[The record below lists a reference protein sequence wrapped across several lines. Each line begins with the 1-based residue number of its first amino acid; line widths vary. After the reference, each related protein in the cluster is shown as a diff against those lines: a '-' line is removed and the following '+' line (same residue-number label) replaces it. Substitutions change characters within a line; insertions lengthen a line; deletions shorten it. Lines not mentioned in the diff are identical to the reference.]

1 MRIIVFFFLFFHLH
15 LISAQNWCII
25 ESERFRYFIT
35 SDSIDFVDKMDAA
48 FTNELRQIEKRISYY
63 LNGKLDVFFVH
74 DNEIYKKLT
83 KELPTY
89 ASHSGGSVVKGINS
103 VILDMNLEPK
113 LILDFLKKEVS
124 RKIISEMLYGGS
136 LQDMLKYDQGGYL
149 PGWLMDG
156 LFTYLSVGWNSELDA
171 EWRNVYEKNS
181 GFNVK
186 NHPNNDIHQIRGAS
200 FWHFV
205 EQEYGTNTLSS
216 LLYFSRLTRK
226 FSKALHYVLRSKPQE
241 INKKWLDFYANAYDK
256 DFSKRIPVFGVP
268 VNKNVLMDYHL
279 FDDQSIIILKNSWL
293 GYRVFQVDFETNK
306 VVDKYKLP
314 KNTSPLLHS
323 DAAMVNKDGKIHMA
337 VRKGAELYEVQ
348 LNGRMHRLP
357 MADVKEMKSIP
368 GGFLILESNQKYSK
382 VYFKPTNSDLCTV
395 LHQINGFVSSVDSL
409 EGVGIAFSSS
419 SLYQYELILK
429 RGNVLDTLLSSAS
442 RISSPYFYSAN
453 EIIFNYD
460 KNGIVNGSVFDL
472 QERKVSFLTDYRTNI
487 ISHKFKN
494 DRLLELISVG
504 KKTFLFRTNYMGD
517 TSLMTLDSISPSF
530 FFKNKIE
537 FNQMV
542 VLEPDEI
549 KYDSSAPYQFVSPV
563 PSVFDFTLT
572 QYDSLNDS
580 KPSVLKEIGN
590 LKQSYYT
597 QSFFL
602 QLNNRLIENN
612 QIAFAE
618 SGQAYL
624 PSNLSLF
631 SGSVVVNQNKDK
643 HYFLGLNGL
652 TRVGNRD
659 FIFKGVHNRKIQ
671 KYYSIYYRNRRWLD
685 IESRSFTNF
694 STIIPKIGFS
704 TDGKGKSAYRVELF
718 HRTDQRIPMFSD
730 QESLAKPNIYKGLT
744 GVNSSYLM
752 HWKNDLGKSLR
763 GKVQWNPYISQGLN
777 QVVKMDIQYFQI
789 LNTWSVLKFYSQAGI
804 SHGKAPNVFLT
815 GGANGDVLSRNFL
828 PVFNANN
835 NPALYEFV
843 YGIRGFDINQRN
855 GDKFFV
861 YNIDFDI
868 SPFQIWA
875 GKTFWDQFVNSVNL
889 HIFSDGGIAFFG
901 KNMYAAENIYSVL
914 VMARGNDYELRVR
927 NFENPF
933 LISFGGGVS
942 FVILNYQLKLELAQ
956 GLEFGKLINSRLHIT
971 LGKTLFE

>member
-1 MRIIVFFFLFFHLH
+1 LRIIVFFFLLIHFY
-15 LISAQNWCII
+15 LISAQNWKIL

-35 SDSIDFVDKMDAA
+35 SDSMDFVDKMDVA

-63 LNGKLDVFFVH
+63 LNGKLDVFFVQ
-74 DNEIYKKLT
+74 DNEIYQKLN

-103 VILDMNLEPK
+103 VILNMNLEPK
-113 LILDFLKKEVS
+113 LMLDFFKKEVS

-156 LFTYLSVGWNSELDA
+156 LFTYISVGWNSELDA

-226 FSKALHYVLRSKPQE
+226 FSKALHYVLRSSPQE
-241 INKKWLDFYANAYDK
+241 INKKWLEFYIKAYDT
-256 DFSKRIPVFGVP
+256 DFSKRIPVYGVP
-268 VNKNVLMDYHL
+268 VNKNALIDYHI
-279 FDDQSIIILKNSWL
+279 FDDESIILLKNSWL
-293 GYRVFQVDFETNK
+293 GYRILQVDFETNK
-306 VVDKYKLP
+306 VIAKYKLP
-314 KNTSPLLHS
+314 KHTTPLPHS
-323 DAAMVNKDGKIHMA
+323 NAFLASKTGNIHLA
-337 VRKGAELYEVQ
+337 VKRGSSIYEVQ
-348 LNGRMHRLP
+348 INGRIHRLP
-357 MADVKEMKSIP
+357 MSDVKEMKSIP
-368 GGFLILESNQKYSK
+368 GGFLMVESSHQHSN
-382 VYFKPTNSDLCTV
+382 VYFKSATSDSCKL
-395 LHQINGFVSSVDSL
+395 LHHINGFVSSVDSF
-409 EGVGIAFSSS
+409 EGVGIVFSSS
-419 SLYQYELILK
+419 ILYQYELVLK
-429 RGNVLDTLLSSAS
+429 RGNVLDTLLSSTS
-442 RISSPYFYSAN
+442 RITSPYFYSSD
-453 EIIFNYD
+453 EVIFNYD
-460 KNGIVNGSVFDL
+460 KNGIVNGSVFNL
-472 QERKVSFLTDYRTNI
+472 QERKVRFLTDYRTNI
-487 ISHKFKN
+487 LSHKFKN

-517 TSLMTLDSISPSF
+517 TSLMTLDSILPTF

-542 VLEPDEI
+542 VSEPDELR
-549 KYDSSAPYQFVSPV
+549 YDSLAPYQFVSPV
-563 PSVFDFTLT
+563 PSIFDFTLT
-572 QYDSLNDS
+572 QYDSLNAAL
-580 KPSVLKEIGN
+580 PSALKDIGN
-590 LKQSYYT
+590 LRPSYYS

-602 QLNNRLIENN
+602 QLNNRLIDNN

-618 SGQAYL
+618 PGQVYL

-631 SGSVVVNQNKDK
+631 SGSVVVNQNKDR

-659 FIFKGVHNRKIQ
+659 FVFKGVHTKKFQ
-671 KYYSIYYRNRRWLD
+671 KYYSLYYRNRRWFNT
-685 IESRSFTNF
+685 ETMSFSNF
-694 STIIPKIGFS
+694 STVIPKIGFS
-704 TDGKGKSAYRVELF
+704 TDGKQKSGYNVELY
-718 HRTDQRIPMFSD
+718 HRIDQRIPMFSN
-730 QESLAKPNIYKGLT
+730 QENFANPLINKVLT
-744 GVNSSYLM
+744 GINSSYLM
-752 HWKNDLGKSLR
+752 HWENDVGKNLR
-763 GKVQWNPYISQGLN
+763 GKVQWNPYVANGLN
-777 QVVKMDIQYFQI
+777 QVVKMDIQYTQI
-789 LNTWSVLKFYSQAGI
+789 LNTWSLLKINSQAGI
-804 SHGKAPNVFLT
+804 SHGNSRNVFLT
-815 GGANGDVLSRNFL
+815 GGVNGDLLSRNFL
-828 PVFNANN
+828 PVFHTDH

-875 GKTFWDQFVNSVNL
+875 GKTYWDQFVNSVNL
-889 HIFSDGGIAFFG
+889 HFFSDGGIAFFG
-901 KNMYAAENIYSVL
+901 KNMYAEDNIYSVL
-914 VMARGNDYELRVR
+914 VMAQGNDYELRVR
-927 NFENPF
+927 NFDNPF
-933 LISFGGGVS
+933 LISLGGGIS
-942 FVILNYQLKLELAQ
+942 FVLFNYHLKLELAQ
-956 GLEFGKLINSRLHIT
+956 GLEFGKLINYRFHIT